1 MRSSTPKR
9 GYYWL
14 WVTCLLGVDYFSTLA
29 YHPSMTYQFAG
40 RLGPLATVVVI
51 LVTLLGALP
60 VYWYVASRS
69 PRGEGSI
76 ALLERLVH
84 GWRGKSLILILL
96 GFAATDF
103 IMVKSISLADAAVHV
118 LGNEY
123 APWQNTLEFLAE
135 RAKASGTQLVGSAVT
150 GFFNKQLMVTLLLG
164 VLGFGFW
171 FLLRNGFNRN
181 VLVLAVPLI
190 AVYLLLNA
198 VIIGSGLRY
207 LANHSEVLTDWFDR
221 IVQGDWG
228 PQVRH
233 ETLLSPGTGLL
244 ADWGLIVLFSLLLFP
259 RLSLGLSGFELSLIL
274 MPHIEGSPLD
284 HPDQPLHRIRNTR
297 KVLLTA
303 ALLMS
308 VFLLGSVL
316 VTNLLIPE
324 RELTMAAQNASKSVP
339 PDALALPAPEG
350 KASNRALAYLAHGG
364 RLSTGEDNLGP
375 LFGEVFGTVYDI
387 TTILILTL
395 AGTSI
400 MTALGVLLPQFL
412 VRFGM
417 TTLGRAH
424 RWGLVLMLLGLVN
437 LAVTL
442 YFRASVTDQRGA
454 YATAVLVLFT
464 TASSVTALDQGRQ
477 RERAGR
483 RMPWLLNYFTWV
495 AVLFLASTVAVIVRG
510 PSGLLIGGAFIVVL
524 FLTSVLSRALRV
536 NELRTLGFKFKD
548 EHSKF
553 LWDSLRLA
561 DFPVLVPHR
570 PGRNPRDLKEKQ
582 IREHHQLN
590 PDAEVVF
597 LEMAIG
603 DASDFTQDPQI
614 EVFQEGMCFVI
625 RASRCV
631 SVAHAIAAIALE
643 MSRHNKP
650 PGLHFGWPD
659 MDLMSASW
667 SYLAFGEGNVPWRV
681 RELIQLAEP
690 DPAKR
695 PRVIIG

>member
-1 MRSSTPKR
+1 MSTPKH
-9 GYYWL
+9 GYFWP

-29 YHPSMTYQFAG
+29 YHPSMTYQLAG
-40 RLGPLATVVVI
+40 RLGPLATVVVL

-60 VYWYVASRS
+60 VYWYVAGKS

-76 ALLERLVH
+76 ALLERLVY

-103 IMVKSISLADAAVHV
+103 IMVKTISLADAAVHV

-123 APWQNTLEFLAE
+123 APWQNTLELLAQ
-135 RAKASGTQLVGSAVT
+135 RSKDCGIQLVGSAVT
-150 GFFNKQLMVTLLLG
+150 SFFTKQLMVTLLLG
-164 VLGFGFW
+164 VLGFAFW
-171 FLLRNGFNRN
+171 FLLRKGFNRN
-181 VLVLAVPLI
+181 VIVLAVPLI

-198 VIIGSGLRY
+198 VIIGFGLWY

-228 PQVRH
+228 PQVQH
-233 ETLLSPGTGLL
+233 ETLLSPGAGLL

-274 MPHIEGSPLD
+274 MPQIEGSPLD
-284 HPDQPLHRIRNTR
+284 HLDQPLHRIRNTR
-297 KVLLTA
+297 KVLVTA

-308 VFLLGSVL
+308 AFLFGSVL

-324 RELTMAAQNASKSVP
+324 REFAMGASSASKSVP
-339 PDALALPAPEG
+339 LSPLDLQAPEG

-364 RLSTGEDNLGP
+364 RLSTDADSLGP

-387 TTILILTL
+387 TTILILAL
-395 AGTSI
+395 AGTSV

-412 VRFGM
+412 LRFGM
-417 TTLGRAH
+417 TTLGRAQ
-424 RWGLVLMLLGLVN
+424 RWGLVFMLLGLVN

-464 TASSVTALDQGRQ
+464 TASSVTALDQARQ
-477 RERAGR
+477 RERAGS
-483 RMPWLLNYFTWV
+483 RMPWLCNYFTWI
-495 AVLFLASTVAVIVRG
+495 AVLFLASTVAVMVRG

-570 PGRNPRDLKEKQ
+570 PGRNPREAKEKQ

-597 LEMAIG
+597 LEMEIG
-603 DASDFTQDPQI
+603 DASDFTQDPLI
-614 EVFQEGMCFVI
+614 EVFQEGTRFVI

-643 MSRHNKP
+643 MSRHSKP

-659 MDLMSASW
+659 MDLMTASW

-695 PRVIIG
+695 PCVIIG

>member
-1 MRSSTPKR
+1 MRISTPKR

-29 YHPSMTYQFAG
+29 YQPSMTYQLAG

-60 VYWYVASRS
+60 VYWYVAGKS

-76 ALLERLVH
+76 AMLERLVH
-84 GWRGKSLILILL
+84 GWRGKSLILVLL

-103 IMVKSISLADAAVHV
+103 IMVKTISLADAAVHV

-123 APWQNTLEFLAE
+123 VLWQNSLEFLAE
-135 RAKASGTQLVGSAVT
+135 RSKDSATQLVGSAVT
-150 GFFNKQLMVTLLLG
+150 GFFTKQLMVTLLLG
-164 VLGFGFW
+164 VLGFVFW
-171 FLLRNGFNRN
+171 FLLRKGFNRN

-198 VIIGSGLRY
+198 VIIGCGLWY
-207 LANHSEVLTDWFDR
+207 LANHTEVLTSWFDR

-233 ETLLSPGTGLL
+233 ETLLSPGAGLL
-244 ADWGLIVLFSLLLFP
+244 ADWGLIVLFCLLLFP

-274 MPHIEGSPLD
+274 MPQVEGSPLD

-297 KVLLTA
+297 KVLVIA

-324 RELTMAAQNASKSVP
+324 REFALGAGGASEGVSI
-339 PDALALPAPEG
+339 ALQAPEG

-364 RLSTGEDNLGP
+364 RLSTDEDSLGP
-375 LFGEVFGTVYDI
+375 LFGAVFGTVYDI
-387 TTILILTL
+387 CTILILTL
-395 AGTSI
+395 AGTSV

-412 VRFGM
+412 LRFGM
-417 TTLGRAH
+417 TTLGRAQ

-442 YFRASVTDQRGA
+442 YFRARVTDQRGA

-464 TASSVTALDQGRQ
+464 TASSVTALDRGKQ
-477 RERAGR
+477 RERAGKR
-483 RMPWLLNYFTWV
+483 IPWLLNYFTWV
-495 AVLFLASTVAVIVRG
+495 AVLFLASTAAVIVRA

-524 FLTSVLSRALRV
+524 FLTSVLSRSLRV

-582 IREHHQLN
+582 IRDHHQLN

-597 LEMAIG
+597 LEMEIG
-603 DASDFTQDPQI
+603 DASDFTQDPLI
-614 EVFQEGMCFVI
+614 EVFQEGRRFVI

-643 MSRHNKP
+643 MSRYSKP

-659 MDLMSASW
+659 MDLMIASW

-695 PRVIIG
+695 PRVIVG

>member
-1 MRSSTPKR
+1 
-9 GYYWL
+9 
-14 WVTCLLGVDYFSTLA
+14 
-29 YHPSMTYQFAG
+29 
-40 RLGPLATVVVI
+40 
-51 LVTLLGALP
+51 
-60 VYWYVASRS
+60 
-69 PRGEGSI
+69 
-76 ALLERLVH
+76 
-84 GWRGKSLILILL
+84 
-96 GFAATDF
+96 
-103 IMVKSISLADAAVHV
+103 
-118 LGNEY
+118 
-123 APWQNTLEFLAE
+123 
-135 RAKASGTQLVGSAVT
+135 
-150 GFFNKQLMVTLLLG
+150 
-164 VLGFGFW
+164 
-171 FLLRNGFNRN
+171 
-181 VLVLAVPLI
+181 VLV
-190 AVYLLLNA
+190 
-198 VIIGSGLRY
+198 
-207 LANHSEVLTDWFDR
+207 
-221 IVQGDWG
+221 
-228 PQVRH
+228 
-233 ETLLSPGTGLL
+233 
-244 ADWGLIVLFSLLLFP
+244 
-259 RLSLGLSGFELSLIL
+259 
-274 MPHIEGSPLD
+274 
-284 HPDQPLHRIRNTR
+284 
-297 KVLLTA
+297 TA

-324 RELTMAAQNASKSVP
+324 REFALGAPSASESVP
-339 PDALALPAPEG
+339 LALGAPEG

-364 RLSTGEDNLGP
+364 RLSTGEDSLGP
-375 LFGEVFGTVYDI
+375 LFGEVFGTIYDI

-395 AGTSI
+395 AGTSV

-412 VRFGM
+412 LRFGM
-417 TTLGRAH
+417 TTLGRAY
-424 RWGLVLMLLGLVN
+424 RWGLLLILFGLVN

-454 YATAVLVLFT
+454 YATAVLVLFA
-464 TASSVTALDQGRQ
+464 TAGSVTALDRARQ
-477 RERAGR
+477 RERAGN
-483 RMPWLLNYFTWV
+483 RMVWLLNYFTWI

-536 NELRTLGFKFKD
+536 NELRTLSFKFKD

-597 LEMAIG
+597 LETEIG
-603 DASDFTQDPQI
+603 DASDFTQDPLI
-614 EVFQEGMCFVI
+614 EVFQEGRRFVI

-643 MSRHNKP
+643 MSRHSKP

-659 MDLMSASW
+659 MDLMIASW

>member
-1 MRSSTPKR
+1 MSIATPKR
-9 GYYWL
+9 GYHWL

-29 YHPSMTYQFAG
+29 YHPSMTYQLAG
-40 RLGPLATVVVI
+40 RLGPLATVVVL
-51 LVTLLGALP
+51 LVTLLAALP
-60 VYWYVASRS
+60 VYWYVAGKS

-76 ALLERLVH
+76 ALLERLVY
-84 GWRGKSLILILL
+84 GWRGKSLILVLL

-103 IMVKSISLADAAVHV
+103 IMVKTISLADAAVHI

-123 APWQNTLEFLAE
+123 APWQNTLQFLAE
-135 RAKASGTQLVGSAVT
+135 RSTDYGTQLVGSAVT

-164 VLGFGFW
+164 VLGFVFW
-171 FLLRNGFNRN
+171 FLLRKGFNRN
-181 VLVLAVPLI
+181 VIVLAVPLI

-198 VIIGSGLRY
+198 AIIGYGLRY
-207 LANHSEVLTDWFDR
+207 LAIHSEVLTGWFDR

-233 ETLLSPGTGLL
+233 ETLLSPGAGFL

-274 MPHIEGSPLD
+274 MPHVQGSPLD

-297 KVLLTA
+297 KVLVTA

-308 VFLLGSVL
+308 VFLLGSVV

-324 RELTMAAQNASKSVP
+324 REFALGAS
-339 PDALALPAPEG
+339 EG

-364 RLSTGEDNLGP
+364 RLSTGEESLGP

-395 AGTSI
+395 AGTSV

-412 VRFGM
+412 LRFGM

-424 RWGLVLMLLGLVN
+424 RWGLLLILLGLVN

-464 TASSVTALDQGRQ
+464 TASSVTALDRARQ
-477 RERAGR
+477 RERAGK
-483 RMPWLLNYFTWV
+483 RMTWLCNYFTWV
-495 AVLFLASTVAVIVRG
+495 AVLFLASTVAVIVRA

-524 FLTSVLSRALRV
+524 LLTSVLSRALRV
-536 NELRTLGFKFKD
+536 NELRTVSFKFQD

-570 PGRNPRDLKEKQ
+570 PGRNPRDVKEKQ

-590 PDAEVVF
+590 PEAEVVF
-597 LEMAIG
+597 LETEIG
-603 DASDFTQDPQI
+603 DASDFTQDPLI
-614 EVFQEGMCFVI
+614 EVFQEGTRFVI

-631 SVAHAIAAIALE
+631 SVAHAISAIALE
-643 MSRHNKP
+643 MSRHSKP

-690 DPAKR
+690 DPTKR

>member
-1 MRSSTPKR
+1 
-9 GYYWL
+9 L
-14 WVTCLLGVDYFSTLA
+14 W
-29 YHPSMTYQFAG
+29 
-40 RLGPLATVVVI
+40 
-51 LVTLLGALP
+51 
-60 VYWYVASRS
+60 
-69 PRGEGSI
+69 
-76 ALLERLVH
+76 
-84 GWRGKSLILILL
+84 
-96 GFAATDF
+96 
-103 IMVKSISLADAAVHV
+103 
-118 LGNEY
+118 
-123 APWQNTLEFLAE
+123 
-135 RAKASGTQLVGSAVT
+135 
-150 GFFNKQLMVTLLLG
+150 
-164 VLGFGFW
+164 
-171 FLLRNGFNRN
+171 
-181 VLVLAVPLI
+181 
-190 AVYLLLNA
+190 
-198 VIIGSGLRY
+198 Y
-207 LANHSEVLTDWFDR
+207 LANHSEVLTGWFDR
-221 IVQGDWG
+221 IIQGDWG

-233 ETLLSPGTGLL
+233 ETLLSPGAGLL
-244 ADWGLIVLFSLLLFP
+244 ADWALIVLFCLLLFP

-274 MPHIEGSPLD
+274 MPHVEGSPLD

-297 KVLLTA
+297 KVLVTA

-324 RELTMAAQNASKSVP
+324 REFAREASSTSESVP
-339 PDALALPAPEG
+339 LALQAPEG

-364 RLSTGEDNLGP
+364 RLSTGEGSLGP
-375 LFGEVFGTVYDI
+375 LFGAVFGTVYDI
-387 TTILILTL
+387 TTILILAL
-395 AGTSI
+395 AGTSV

-412 VRFGM
+412 LRFGM

-464 TASSVTALDQGRQ
+464 TASSVTALDRARQ
-477 RERAGR
+477 RERAGN
-483 RMPWLLNYFTWV
+483 RMPWLCNYFTWV
-495 AVLFLASTVAVIVRG
+495 AVLFLASTMAVIVRG

-536 NELRTLGFKFKD
+536 NELHTVGFKFRD

-582 IREHHQLN
+582 IRDHHQLN

-597 LEMAIG
+597 LEMEIG
-603 DASDFTQDPQI
+603 DASNFTQDPLI
-614 EVFQEGMCFVI
+614 EVFQEGTRFVI

-643 MSRHNKP
+643 MSRHSKP

-659 MDLMSASW
+659 MDLMLASW

>member
-1 MRSSTPKR
+1 MRISPPKH

-29 YHPSMTYQFAG
+29 YHPSMTYQLAG
-40 RLGPLATVVVI
+40 RLGPVATVVVI

-60 VYWYVASRS
+60 VYWYVASKS

-76 ALLERLVH
+76 AMLERLVH
-84 GWRGKSLILILL
+84 GWRGKSLILVLL

-103 IMVKSISLADAAVHV
+103 IMVKSMSLADAAVHV

-123 APWQNTLEFLAE
+123 APWQNALEFLTE
-135 RAKASGTQLVGSAVT
+135 RSKDFCPRLVGSAVT
-150 GFFNKQLMVTLLLG
+150 AFFNKQLIVTLLLG
-164 VLGFGFW
+164 VIGFVFW
-171 FLLRNGFNRN
+171 FLLRRGFNRN

-198 VIIGSGLRY
+198 AIIGYGLWY
-207 LANHSEVLTDWFDR
+207 LANHSEVLTGWFDR
-221 IVQGDWG
+221 IVRGDWG

-233 ETLLSPGTGLL
+233 ETLLSPGAGLL

-284 HPDQPLHRIRNTR
+284 HPDHPRHRIRNTR
-297 KVLLTA
+297 KVLAAA

-324 RELTMAAQNASKSVP
+324 QEFALGARSGSENVP
-339 PDALALPAPEG
+339 PALRTTEG

-364 RLSTGEDNLGP
+364 RLSTGADSLGP

-387 TTILILTL
+387 TTILILAL
-395 AGTSI
+395 AGTSV

-412 VRFGM
+412 LRFGM
-417 TTLGRAH
+417 TTLGRAR
-424 RWGLVLMLLGLVN
+424 RWGLVFMLLGLMN

-442 YFRASVTDQRGA
+442 YFRASVADQRGA

-464 TASSVTALDQGRQ
+464 AASSVTALDRGRQ
-477 RERAGR
+477 RERAGN

-495 AVLFLASTVAVIVRG
+495 AVLFLASTVAVIARG

-524 FLTSVLSRALRV
+524 LITSVLSRALRV

-582 IREHHQLN
+582 IREHHELN
-590 PDAEVVF
+590 PDAEIVF
-597 LEMAIG
+597 LEMEIG
-603 DASDFTQDPQI
+603 DASDFTQDPLI
-614 EVFQEGMCFVI
+614 EVFQEGTRFVI

-631 SVAHAIAAIALE
+631 SVAHAIAAVALE
-643 MSRHNKP
+643 MSHHSRP

-659 MDLMSASW
+659 MDLMIASW